1 MTTMAMTMTTMAI
14 TTTTMIMTMTTMV
27 MTTTTMAMT
36 MTAMAMTTTTMTMTT
51 MTTMTITTTTQQP
64 LRGWRHSGGTAPG
77 ERIKP
82 TCHSHTR
89 PSLLVYL
96 GSPVSS
102 QTHYFSRL
110 AVHKILL
117 PVIIRSFCCCV
128 VRQTDRL
135 TEEARFVFV
144 NRSSSF

>member
-1 MTTMAMTMTTMAI
+1 MREVWKTLLTREAMTAFATPTA
-14 TTTTMIMTMTTMV
+14 TRVATVPTMTR
-27 MTTTTMAMT
+27 
-36 MTAMAMTTTTMTMTT
+36 TTMTRTT
-51 MTTMTITTTTQQP
+51 ITITTTTQQP

-77 ERIKP
+77 EKIKP

-96 GSPVSS
+96 GSPVSR

-135 TEEARFVFV
+135 TEEARFVIV
-144 NRSSSF
+144 TRSSSF